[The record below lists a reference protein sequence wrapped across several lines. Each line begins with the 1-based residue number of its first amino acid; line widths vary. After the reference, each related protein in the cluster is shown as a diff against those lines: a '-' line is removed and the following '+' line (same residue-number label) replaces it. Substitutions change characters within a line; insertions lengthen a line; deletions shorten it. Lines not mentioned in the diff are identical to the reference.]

1 MMRMGWSI
9 IFINVSKPEYV
20 FWTIVT

>member
-1 MMRMGWSI
+1 MRMGWSI